1 MEPVAAGLKT
11 ELAEKLD
18 CSSSRHH
25 CRFHNSGLLGRQLV
39 AQLLRAVCMMFV
51 DVCGC

>member
-1 MEPVAAGLKT
+1 MDALAAGLKT

-25 CRFHNSGLLGRQLV
+25 CRSHNPGLLGRQLV
-39 AQLLRAVCMMFV
+39 AQLLWAVCRLFV
-51 DVCGC
+51 CY